1 MKSTTVNIDPTTKY
15 QVMTGFGALLTES
28 RRGNFQAESDRP
40 EFPHDVAVQQS
51 QRRGAELLRQPMGAS
66 DFRVNDYTYDDVP
79 VGSTDYNLNN
89 FSIAHDLTTYS
100 GAAAGTNTSMISLLQ
115 QAESINP
122 KLSIMGT
129 PWTAPGW
136 MKTGTTGNIVPQAG
150 VTLDQR
156 LYNGTLLGSTTSPS
170 PTKRHLP
177 DIRQL
182 FCEIRSSVC
191 GRGVPANFI
200 TPQNEPYNGSYA
212 YPSMTLTPQ
221 QQTALIIAIGTAFQT
236 NLANPN
242 LPFNAQTNPYI
253 FGHTKIEI
261 LDHNWNDAVPTD
273 ANGNETTQIS
283 TNVTSIL
290 GNPGSPSTAMQYV
303 DGIAFHGYGGG
314 VSAQN
319 VIQAAYPTNPDTGKP
334 FSIMFTEQTGTVGSV
349 FASDLMYDMENLV
362 VGGTRDWAST
372 ITKFNLALD
381 ETSGPKIETTYYNNG
396 SNPQTSQNS
405 GDDNARGV
413 VTINSK
419 TGAITYNEE
428 YYALGQIAKFVE
440 PVNAHQQRFRQQ
452 RRLPQS

>member
-1 MKSTTVNIDPTTKY
+1 
-15 QVMTGFGALLTES
+15 MTGFGASLTES
-28 RRGNFQAESDRP
+28 SAAAISKLNQTAQNSLMTSLFSSP
-40 EFPHDVAVQQS
+40 S
-51 QRRGAELLRQPMGAS
+51 GAGLSFLRQPMGAS

-136 MKTGTTGNIVPQAG
+136 MKTGTTGNIVPQPG

-170 PTKRHLP
+170 PTDAVYKTYASYFVKYVQAYAAEGIP
-177 DIRQL
+177 
-182 FCEIRSSVC
+182 V
-191 GRGVPANFI
+191 NFI

-236 NLANPN
+236 NLVNPN

-440 PVNAHQQRFRQQ
+440 PGATPHQQRFRQQ